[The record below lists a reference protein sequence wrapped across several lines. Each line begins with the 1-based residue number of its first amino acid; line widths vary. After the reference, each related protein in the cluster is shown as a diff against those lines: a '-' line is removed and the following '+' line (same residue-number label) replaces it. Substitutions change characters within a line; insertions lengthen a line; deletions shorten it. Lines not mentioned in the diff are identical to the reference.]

1 MFKRI
6 YKFYRRH
13 FHSTNGAIIGLL
25 IGFGFV
31 KLGIFKTLFIALC
44 VFVGYYVGKQI
55 QKDKNFIKNLLE
67 KILPPGSYR

>member
-6 YKFYRRH
+6 YKFYRRN
-13 FHSTNGAIIGLL
+13 FHSINGSFIGLV
-25 IGFGFV
+25 IGLSFVFLGF
-31 KLGIFKTLFIALC
+31 FKTLFI
-44 VFVGYYVGKQI
+44 VFCMLVGNYVGKKI